1 MNGGC
6 GIVLDNAGCEGRTP
20 RDASLLEEE
29 MISTHS
35 TSDGDANGSLLL
47 SEESLLEYATG
58 VDHCVSGSPDCDV
71 R

>member
-6 GIVLDNAGCEGRTP
+6 GILLDNAGCEGSTP
-20 RDASLLEEE
+20 RDALLLEEE
-29 MISTHS
+29 MISTQS

-47 SEESLLEYATG
+47 SVLEYETG